1 MPGRHLGLRR
11 WHGGVNVARHPIS
24 QSRFRLI
31 LFAPVAAA
39 MLTLPLLA
47 GSMSAG
53 KPEEVGLSTERLK
66 RIGDVVRR
74 HIEARDVAGVV
85 TLVARRGKI
94 AYFDVQGMADI
105 EAGKPMAR
113 DSIFRLASMS
123 KPITGIAVM
132 MLVEE
137 GKVRLSDP
145 VSRFIP
151 EFKTLNKVAV
161 AKPDAGPPAAGG
173 RGGRG
178 GGGEGAAPV
187 AFDVVSATREVT
199 IRDMLT
205 HGSGLVSGGL
215 GSTAAPRRTDTDT
228 LATYI
233 PKLAAVPLDFQPG
246 TLWRYSGQAGFDVLS
261 RVVEV
266 VSGQTF
272 DQFLKQRLFDP
283 LGMKDTGFVLTP
295 DRAPRLAVQYQRSEN
310 GLQRN
315 TQNQS
320 TNTPYFSGAG
330 GLMSTAEDY
339 VQFGQ
344 MMLNGG
350 ELNGRRFVSPKTME
364 LMTSNHTGDMV
375 NGQFGRPARGMGF
388 GLSMQVVQDPVAA
401 DLAVSKGAYGWA
413 GGTGVS
419 FWVEP
424 KEQIVSIFL
433 IQGSGA
439 GLRPDFETAVRQAI
453 ID

>member
-1 MPGRHLGLRR
+1 MRTRR
-11 WHGGVNVARHPIS
+11 VLATTALFAAVL
-24 QSRFRLI
+24 LI
-31 LFAPVAAA
+31 L
-39 MLTLPLLA
+39 PLRA
-47 GSMSAG
+47 GSMMIAA
-53 KPEEVGLSTERLK
+53 KAEEVGLSTERLQ
-66 RIGDVVRR
+66 RITEVVRR
-74 HIEARDVAGVV
+74 YIDAKNVAGAV

-94 AYFDVQGMADI
+94 AYFEAQGLADI
-105 EAGKPMAR
+105 EANKPMAK

-123 KPITGIAVM
+123 KPITGVAIM

-151 EFKTLNKVAV
+151 EFKNLDKVAV
-161 AKPDAGPPAAGG
+161 AKPGAQAGPAGG

-178 GGGEGAAPV
+178 RAGGPEAVP
-187 AFDVVSATREVT
+187 FDVVSATREIT
-199 IRDMLT
+199 IRDLLT

-215 GSTAAPRRTDTDT
+215 GASAAPTRTPTDT
-228 LATYI
+228 LATYV

-246 TLWRYSGQAGFDVLS
+246 TLWRYSGGAGFDVLS

-272 DQFLKQRLFDP
+272 DQYLKQRIFDP
-283 LGMKDTGFVLTP
+283 LGMKDTAFSLTG
-295 DRAPRLAVQYQRSEN
+295 DRVPRLALLYQRGEN

-315 TQNQS
+315 TQNQP
-320 TNTPYFSGAG
+320 TTTPYFSGAG
-330 GLMSTAEDY
+330 GLMSTADDY

-350 ELNGRRFVSPKTME
+350 ELNGKRLVSPKTME

-375 NGQFGRPARGMGF
+375 NGQFGRPPRGMGF
-388 GLSMQVVQDPVAA
+388 GLSMQVVEDPVAA
-401 DLAVSKGAYGWA
+401 DLRVSKGAYGWA

-424 KEQIVSIFL
+424 KEQIVSIFF
-433 IQGSGA
+433 IQGAGG
-439 GLRPDFETAVRQAI
+439 GLRPDFENAVRQAI
-453 ID
+453 IQ

>member
-1 MPGRHLGLRR
+1 MRTRR
-11 WHGGVNVARHPIS
+11 VLATTALFAAVL
-24 QSRFRLI
+24 LI
-31 LFAPVAAA
+31 L
-39 MLTLPLLA
+39 PLRA
-47 GSMSAG
+47 GSMMIAA
-53 KPEEVGLSTERLK
+53 KAEEVGLSTERLQ
-66 RIGDVVRR
+66 RITEVVRR
-74 HIEARDVAGVV
+74 YIDAKNVAGAV

-94 AYFDVQGMADI
+94 AYFEAQGLADI
-105 EAGKPMAR
+105 EANKPMAK

-123 KPITGIAVM
+123 KPITGVAIM

-151 EFKTLNKVAV
+151 EFKNLDKVAV
-161 AKPDAGPPAAGG
+161 AKPGAQAGPAGG

-178 GGGEGAAPV
+178 RAGGPEAVP
-187 AFDVVSATREVT
+187 FDVVSATREIT
-199 IRDMLT
+199 IRDLLT

-215 GSTAAPRRTDTDT
+215 GASAAPTRTPTDT
-228 LATYI
+228 LATYVS
-233 PKLAAVPLDFQPG
+233 KLAAVPLDFQPG
-246 TLWRYSGQAGFDVLS
+246 TLWRYSGGAGFDVLS

-272 DQFLKQRLFDP
+272 DQYLKQRIFDP
-283 LGMKDTGFVLTP
+283 LGMKDTAFSLTG
-295 DRAPRLAVQYQRSEN
+295 DRVPRLALLYQRGEN

-315 TQNQS
+315 TQNQP
-320 TNTPYFSGAG
+320 TTTPYFSGAG
-330 GLMSTAEDY
+330 GLMSTADDY

-350 ELNGRRFVSPKTME
+350 ELNGKRLVSPKTME

-375 NGQFGRPARGMGF
+375 NGQFGRPPRGMGF
-388 GLSMQVVQDPVAA
+388 GLSMQVVEDPVAA
-401 DLAVSKGAYGWA
+401 DLRVSKGAYGWA

-424 KEQIVSIFL
+424 KEQIVSIFF
-433 IQGSGA
+433 IQGAGG
-439 GLRPDFETAVRQAI
+439 GLRPDFENAVRQAI
-453 ID
+453 IQ